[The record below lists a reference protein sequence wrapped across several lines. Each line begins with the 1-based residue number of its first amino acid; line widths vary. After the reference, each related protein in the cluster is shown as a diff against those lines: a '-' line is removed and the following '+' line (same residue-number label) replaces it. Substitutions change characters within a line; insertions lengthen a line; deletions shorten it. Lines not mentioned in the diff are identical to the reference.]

1 MIYLYEEKGWSQI
14 AMFRYKPH
22 FNHLKQ
28 TVHELIG
35 VCFFLFSFDL
45 LGQLNVLEIS
55 WCTIDFKRQLF

>member
-1 MIYLYEEKGWSQI
+1 MKKKDGPQFVMLQ
-14 AMFRYKPH
+14 YKPH

-28 TVHELIG
+28 TVDELIG